1 MRIKEQTMYSREN
14 YMLAKEEIEARR
26 TNAEAT
32 ADARN
37 DELRIMYSEIKEID
51 DELTGTGL
59 KLFKIACEG
68 GDIAPL
74 RARNEELM
82 ARRRKILVGLGYP
95 ADYTDVHYV
104 CKTCSDTGFV
114 GTKMCKCLK
123 ELLITKNIKSSG
135 IGRLIDKQ
143 SFENFDLEWYKSDE
157 KAYLMMKKNYETAK
171 AFADGF
177 GAHNDNLL
185 FIGSTGTGKTHLS
198 TAIARVVIHQGYD
211 VLYDS
216 IQNILTCFENDRFHS
231 SYGQREIE
239 SDKYLECDLLI
250 IDDLGTEFVNQF
262 SIATLYNIIN
272 TRGNKGLSTIVSTN
286 LPAADLRAK
295 YDGRIISRLIGSDY
309 KVLFFTGKDH
319 RVGM

>member
-1 MRIKEQTMYSREN
+1 MYSREN
-14 YMLAKEEIEARR
+14 YILAKEEIEARR
-26 TNAEAT
+26 KNAEAT
-32 ADARN
+32 AEARN
-37 DELRIMYSEIKEID
+37 DELRLLYSEIKEID

-95 ADYTDVHYV
+95 ADYTDVQYV

-135 IGRLIDKQ
+135 IGRLIEKQ
-143 SFENFDLEWYKSDE
+143 SFDNFDLEWYRSDE
-157 KAYLMMKKNYETAK
+157 QSYARMKKNVETAK
-171 AFADGF
+171 AFAIGF
-177 GAHNDNLL
+177 ASHNDNLL
-185 FIGSTGTGKTHLS
+185 LIGTTGTGKTHIS
-198 TAIARVVIHQGYD
+198 TSIAREVIHQGYD

-216 IQNILTCFENDRFHS
+216 IQNILTVFENDRFHS
-231 SYGQREIE
+231 SYGQREPE
-239 SDKYLECDLLI
+239 GDKFFECDLLI

-262 SIATLYNIIN
+262 SISTLYNIIN
-272 TRGNKGLSTIVSTN
+272 TRGNKGLSTIISTN
-286 LPAADLRAK
+286 LSASDLRAK
-295 YDGRIISRLIGSDY
+295 YDGRIISRIIGSEY
-309 KVLFFTGKDH
+309 KVLYFTGKDH

>member
-1 MRIKEQTMYSREN
+1 MYSREN
-14 YMLAKEEIEARR
+14 YILAKEEIEARR
-26 TNAEAT
+26 KNAEAT
-32 ADARN
+32 AEARN
-37 DELRIMYSEIKEID
+37 DELRLLYSEIKEID

-82 ARRRKILVGLGYP
+82 AKRRRILVGLGYP
-95 ADYTDVHYV
+95 ADYTDVQYV

-114 GTKMCKCLK
+114 GSKMCKCLK

-135 IGRLIDKQ
+135 IGRLIEKQ

-157 KAYLMMKKNYETAK
+157 QSYARMKKNVETAR
-171 AFADGF
+171 AFASGF
-177 GAHNDNLL
+177 ANHHDNLL
-185 FIGSTGTGKTHLS
+185 LIGTTGTGKTHIS
-198 TAIARVVIHQGYD
+198 TSIAREVIHQGYD

-216 IQNILTCFENDRFHS
+216 IQNILTVFENDRFHS
-231 SYGQREIE
+231 SYGQREPE
-239 SDKYLECDLLI
+239 GDKFLECDLLI

-272 TRGNKGLSTIVSTN
+272 TRGNKGLSTIISTN
-286 LPAADLRAK
+286 LSAADLRAK
-295 YDGRIISRLIGSDY
+295 YDGRIISRIIGSEY
-309 KVLFFTGKDH
+309 KVLYFTGKDH

>member
-1 MRIKEQTMYSREN
+1 MYSRQN
-14 YMLAKEEIEARR
+14 YILAKEEIEARR
-26 TNAEAT
+26 RNAEAT
-32 ADARN
+32 ADVRN
-37 DELRIMYSEIKEID
+37 DELRLLYSEIKEID

-82 ARRRKILVGLGYP
+82 AKRRRILVGLGYP
-95 ADYTDVHYV
+95 ADYTDVQYV

-114 GTKMCKCLK
+114 GTKMCTCLK

-135 IGRLIDKQ
+135 IGNLIEKQ
-143 SFENFDLEWYKSDE
+143 SFENFDLEWYKTDEQSYIRMKGNFE
-157 KAYLMMKKNYETAK
+157 KAKKFAK
-171 AFADGF
+171 SF
-177 GAHNDNLL
+177 GTHHDNLL

-198 TAIARVVIHQGYD
+198 TSIAREVIHQGYD

-216 IQNILTCFENDRFHS
+216 IQNILTVFENDRFHS
-231 SYGQREIE
+231 SYGQREPE
-239 SDKYLECDLLI
+239 GDKFLECDLLI

-272 TRGNKGLSTIVSTN
+272 TRGNKGLSTIISTN
-286 LPAADLRAK
+286 LSAADLRAK
-295 YDGRIISRLIGSDY
+295 YDGRIISRIIGSEY
-309 KVLFFTGKDH
+309 KVLYFTGKDH

>member
-1 MRIKEQTMYSREN
+1 MYSREN
-14 YMLAKEEIEARR
+14 YILAKEEIEARR
-26 TNAEAT
+26 RNAEAT
-32 ADARN
+32 AETRN
-37 DELRIMYSEIKEID
+37 DELRLLYSEIKEID

-95 ADYTDVHYV
+95 ADYTDIHYV
-104 CKTCSDTGFV
+104 CETCSDTGFV

-135 IGRLIDKQ
+135 IGRLIERQ
-143 SFENFDLEWYKSDE
+143 SFENFDLELYRSDDQSY
-157 KAYLMMKKNYETAK
+157 ARMKKNVETAK
-171 AFADGF
+171 AFAKGF
-177 GAHNDNLL
+177 ANHNDNLL
-185 FIGSTGTGKTHLS
+185 LIGTTGTGKTHIS
-198 TAIARVVIHQGYD
+198 TSIAREVIHQGYD

-216 IQNILTCFENDRFHS
+216 IQNILTVFENDRFHS
-231 SYGQREIE
+231 SYGQREPE
-239 SDKYLECDLLI
+239 GDKFFECDLLI

-272 TRGNKGLSTIVSTN
+272 TRGNKGLSTIISTN
-286 LPAADLRAK
+286 LSAADLRAK
-295 YDGRIISRLIGSDY
+295 YDGRIISRIIGSEY
-309 KVLFFTGKDH
+309 KVLYFTGKDH